1 MRRLQSKPLT
11 SNKFV
16 NKCLLSGVDLDDSV
30 DDSESLFSQ
39 ILKTEYFANRLS
51 DYELRMILV
60 EHFKVE
66 ENCAR
71 YSDNTQ
77 LILSLFDI
85 CNEQLA
91 RHGSF
96 SVQYSLTTRTECL
109 EILVHSEFAE
119 VRAEVARRSYRL
131 DILARD
137 KDSRVQC
144 AVTQNQYA
152 LNALQFSQYPDV
164 RLEAKFQLQLAM
176 RRLSQIKRPLVR
188 RVIRWFQTQ
197 FNSSSRL
204 ILR

>member
-1 MRRLQSKPLT
+1 MRRLQSKQLT

-16 NKCLLSGVDLDDSV
+16 NKCLLAGVDLDDSV

-51 DYELRMILV
+51 DYELRTILID
-60 EHFKVE
+60 HFKVE
-66 ENCAR
+66 ETCTK
-71 YSDNTQ
+71 YSDDTQ
-77 LILSLFDI
+77 LVLSLFDI

-131 DILARD
+131 DILAHD

-144 AVTQNQYA
+144 TVTQNQYA

-164 RLEAKFQLQLAM
+164 RLEADFQLQLAM

-188 RVIRWFQTQ
+188 RVIRWFQKK
-197 FNSSSRL
+197 FNNSSHL

>member
-1 MRRLQSKPLT
+1 MRRLRSKQLT

-16 NKCLLSGVDLDDSV
+16 NKCLLAGVDLDDSV

-131 DILARD
+131 DILMHD
-137 KDSRVQC
+137 KDSSVQC
-144 AVTQNQYA
+144 AVARNHYA
-152 LNALQFSQYPDV
+152 LNVLQFSKNYDA

-176 RRLSQIKRPLVR
+176 SRLSQIKRPLVR
-188 RVIRWFQTQ
+188 RVIRWFQKK
-197 FNSSSRL
+197 FNNSSRL

>member
-1 MRRLQSKPLT
+1 MRQLQSKQLT

-39 ILKTEYFANRLS
+39 ILKTEYFKNRLS
-51 DYELRMILV
+51 DYELRMILI

-66 ENCAR
+66 ENCTK
-71 YSDNTQ
+71 YSDDTQ
-77 LILSLFDI
+77 LMLSLFDI

-119 VRAEVARRSYRL
+119 VRAEVARRSYHL
-131 DILARD
+131 DILMHD

-144 AVTQNQYA
+144 AVARNQYA
-152 LNALQFSQYPDV
+152 LNALQFSQYPEV
-164 RLEAKFQLQLAM
+164 RLEADFQLQLAI

-188 RVIRWFQTQ
+188 RIIRWFQKK

>member
-1 MRRLQSKPLT
+1 MRHLQSKQLT

-16 NKCLLSGVDLDDSV
+16 NKCLLAGVDLDDSV

-51 DYELRMILV
+51 DYELRMILI

-66 ENCAR
+66 ETCAK
-71 YSDNTQ
+71 YSDDTQ
-77 LILSLFDI
+77 LVLSIFDI

-96 SVQYSLTTRTECL
+96 SVQYSLTTRSECL

-131 DILARD
+131 DILMHD
-137 KDSRVQC
+137 MDSRVQC
-144 AVTQNQYA
+144 VVARNQYA
-152 LNALQFSQYPDV
+152 LNALQFDANVEV
-164 RLEAKFQLQLAM
+164 RSEAEFQLLLATG
-176 RRLSQIKRPLVR
+176 RLSKIKRPLVR
-188 RVIRWFQTQ
+188 RVIRWFQKK
-197 FNSSSRL
+197 FNNSSHL

>member
-1 MRRLQSKPLT
+1 MRQLQSKQLT

-16 NKCLLSGVDLDDSV
+16 NKCLLAGVDLDDSV
-30 DDSESLFSQ
+30 DDSELLFSQ

-51 DYELRMILV
+51 DYELRMILI

-66 ENCAR
+66 ENCTK
-71 YSDNTQ
+71 YSDDTQ
-77 LILSLFDI
+77 LMLSLFDI

-96 SVQYSLTTRTECL
+96 SVQYSLTTRAECL

-131 DILARD
+131 DILAHD

-164 RLEAKFQLQLAM
+164 RLEAKFQLQLAI

-188 RVIRWFQTQ
+188 RVIRWFQKK
-197 FNSSSRL
+197 FNNSSHL

>member
-1 MRRLQSKPLT
+1 MRRLQSKQLT

-16 NKCLLSGVDLDDSV
+16 NKCLLAGVDLDDSV

-51 DYELRMILV
+51 DYELRTILID
-60 EHFKVE
+60 HFKVE
-66 ENCAR
+66 ETCTK
-71 YSDNTQ
+71 YSDDTQ
-77 LILSLFDI
+77 LVLSLFDI

-131 DILARD
+131 DILVRD

-176 RRLSQIKRPLVR
+176 CRLSQIKRPLVR

>member
-1 MRRLQSKPLT
+1 MRHLQSKQLT

-16 NKCLLSGVDLDDSV
+16 NKYLLAGVDLDDSV
-30 DDSESLFSQ
+30 DDSELLFSQ

-51 DYELRMILV
+51 DYELRMILID
-60 EHFKVE
+60 HFKVE
-66 ENCAR
+66 ETCTK
-71 YSDNTQ
+71 YSDDTQ
-77 LILSLFDI
+77 LVLSLFDI

-91 RHGSF
+91 RRGSF

-131 DILARD
+131 DILAHD

-188 RVIRWFQTQ
+188 RVIRWFQAQ
-197 FNSSSRL
+197 FNNSSRL

>member
-1 MRRLQSKPLT
+1 MRRLQSKQLT
-11 SNKFV
+11 SNAFV
-16 NKCLLSGVDLDDSV
+16 NKCLLAGVDLDDSV

-51 DYELRMILV
+51 DYELRTILID
-60 EHFKVE
+60 HFKVE
-66 ENCAR
+66 ETCTK
-71 YSDNTQ
+71 YSDATQ
-77 LILSLFDI
+77 LVLSLFDI

-131 DILARD
+131 DILAHD

-176 RRLSQIKRPLVR
+176 CRLSQIKRPLVR

-197 FNSSSRL
+197 FNSSSHL